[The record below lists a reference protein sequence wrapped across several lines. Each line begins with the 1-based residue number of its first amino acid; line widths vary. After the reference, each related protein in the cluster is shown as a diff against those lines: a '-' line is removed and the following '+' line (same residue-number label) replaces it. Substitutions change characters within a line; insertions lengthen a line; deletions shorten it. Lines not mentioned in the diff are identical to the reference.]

1 MVFIFDRFVLKPFC
15 LSVNKLCLS
24 RNKSICVY
32 SKCSIILPGRGS
44 KEIGL
49 RSSGP
54 FTFDTLRMGIM
65 VADFHF
71 CGKTKL
77 LKISDLVNFVP

>member
-1 MVFIFDRFVLKPFC
+1 MVFIVDCFVLKPFC
-15 LSVNKLCLS
+15 LSVNKSCLS
-24 RNKSICVY
+24 RNASICVY
-32 SKCSIILPGRGS
+32 TRCSTILPGRGS

-54 FTFDTLRMGIM
+54 FTFDTLGIGII

-77 LKISDLVNFVP
+77 LKIHSIK

>member
-1 MVFIFDRFVLKPFC
+1 MVFIVDRFVLKPFC
-15 LSVNKLCLS
+15 LSVNKSCLS
-24 RNKSICVY
+24 RNESICVY
-32 SKCSIILPGRGS
+32 NKCSTILPGRGG

-49 RSSGP
+49 RSSAP
-54 FTFDTLRMGIM
+54 FTFDTLGMGIE

-77 LKISDLVNFVP
+77 LKITSIK